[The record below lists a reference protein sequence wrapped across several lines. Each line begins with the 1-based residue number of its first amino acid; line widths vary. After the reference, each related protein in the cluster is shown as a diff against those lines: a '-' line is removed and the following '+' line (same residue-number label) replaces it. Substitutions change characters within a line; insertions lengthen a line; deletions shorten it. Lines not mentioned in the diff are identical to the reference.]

1 MKLSQNEKQ
10 RISQLYNSSQP
21 NEKQLNEF
29 FSRVKELLSEQKPL
43 PSGPTSFSWS
53 SGGYEPPKGTTAQI
67 GRPKTL
73 QPGDYV
79 GSSQDKGVPVTF
91 DGFVEALRNIVY
103 HPVGVGVE
111 IVISFFG
118 IGRIAVGITYGFL
131 LAYDINK
138 FLEGDTS
145 ADRLFNILIGIAGVA
160 FSGVLTPILTPL
172 RSSAKLIGEGMEGL
186 LNWLKTTKVWDK
198 VSSLFKTLSSSQ
210 VTKQVK
216 ESLEYFLSLPLYV
229 VKNMGSGIWS
239 GIKGIGTII
248 GKILT
253 GLLGSI
259 EKITQY
265 FGKVASKGLEK
276 IGVPEWMAGPL
287 GLGTA
292 GGTMDYVL
300 SGGGNANDT
309 QKKTE
314 VDLLKNIKIAD
325 VELTPHHKE
334 IGKKIT
340 DFKD

>member
-1 MKLSQNEKQ
+1 MKITNKEKQ
-10 RISQLYNSSQP
+10 RISQLYNNFQP
-21 NEKQLNEF
+21 NEPQLNEF
-29 FSRVKELLSEQKPL
+29 FSRVKELLNEQNSKL
-43 PSGPTSFSWS
+43 PSGSSSFSWGT
-53 SGGYEPPKGTTAQI
+53 GGYTPPAGTTAQV
-67 GRPKTL
+67 GRPTTL

-91 DGFVEALRNIVY
+91 DGFVEELRNLVY

-118 IGRIAVGITYGFL
+118 IGRIAVGVTYGFL

-160 FSGVLTPILTPL
+160 FSGVLTPILVPL
-172 RSSAKLIGEGMEGL
+172 RGSAKLIGQGIEGL
-186 LNWLKTTKVWDK
+186 LNWLKTTKVWTK
-198 VSSLFKTLSSSQ
+198 VSSFFKTLGGSQ
-210 VTKQVK
+210 VIKQVK
-216 ESLEYFLSLPLYV
+216 ESLEYFTSLPSYV
-229 VKNMGSGIWS
+229 IKKMASGIWG
-239 GIKGIGTII
+239 GIKGIGTIV

-253 GLLGSI
+253 GLLGLI

-309 QKKTE
+309 QKKTD

-334 IGKKIT
+334 IGKK
-340 DFKD
+340 